1 MAAPATISCT
11 PGQLNTRSIPT
22 SRDPT
27 IAPEG
32 PGMVEREIGDFAWKS
47 RLAGSPSKRGEE
59 WVNPAAAPP
68 SPLAL
73 PFIRA

>member
-1 MAAPATISCT
+1 
-11 PGQLNTRSIPT
+11 
-22 SRDPT
+22 
-27 IAPEG
+27 
-32 PGMVEREIGDFAWKS
+32 MVEREIGDFAWKS